1 MEVSR
6 QKNGAETSAFGASS
20 MPRRWRS
27 IDPQKV
33 PASKKE
39 QAHHATVARVR
50 DVADTDRLC
59 FMGSQYFDN
68 RTELVKDDLIRSLH
82 AGDRVA
88 VASSLF
94 SIYAYRELKDQLE
107 NLDEFRFLFTSK
119 AFTKDKDSKEL
130 REFYIPRLE
139 REQGL
144 YGTNLEIKLR
154 NELTQKHLAHECA
167 EWIRTHN
174 VHFKSINNE
183 ISANYLLTNTA
194 ADGLSYYF
202 PFPQF
207 STVQLG
213 IGNHN
218 DNSMGVM
225 KTTDEAT
232 QGFLHEFDRLWNDPE
247 RVQDVTDAVATGI
260 EQMYREN
267 APELIYY
274 LALNHI
280 FAQFLDDTTEDDL
293 AKDATGFRDSQI
305 WRMLYD
311 FQKDAALA
319 IINKLETYNG
329 CILADS
335 VGLGKTFTALAVIEY
350 FERRNR
356 NVLVL
361 CPKKLRDNWMTYNT
375 NSTNNP
381 ISGDRLRYDVLYH
394 TDLGRTHG
402 PSNLGIDLAQLN
414 WSNYDLV
421 VIDESHG
428 FRNGGDSSSK
438 ANGGMN
444 RYERLLDKVI
454 RDGVPTKVLML
465 TATPVNN
472 RFRDLQNQLRLAY
485 EGNDDDWEAKLGL
498 STDIDTVFR
507 NAQTAYGNW
516 AKLPAEERTTQNLV
530 NDLDFDFFKV
540 LDQVTIARSRKHIRN
555 FYDIGAIGNFPQRM
569 APVTLRPHLSNDPDA
584 ATYDAIYDLLDQLK
598 LAYYM
603 PSLYRLTETP
613 LGSATDAPDYFA
625 DPDDADADDIDANGA
640 DSGDVDSLGIDSEST
655 ATASQTGKR
664 PDSSR
669 STEGLTSEG
678 RERGLCKLMA
688 TNLLKRIESSVDAF
702 RLTLD
707 RIRDAMDDQIKQ
719 IDAFQAAL
727 QDSSAATRAA
737 AHGMQPLARSR
748 VIDWDTFDLDLD
760 DSEEAEEAE
769 VAEESTIPVDSNT
782 PNADVGT
789 APSTLTVPAGS
800 VDLTNLDLISWRRDI
815 GQDIDIID
823 ALLTLTAPITAD
835 KDAKLQ
841 TLLDTIARKQREP
854 INPGNRKVLVFTAFA
869 DTADYLYRNVSEWA
883 QQRGM
888 EVAEITGTHAGH
900 CTLKDVGGDMGDI
913 LACFSPVS
921 KERDLT
927 KPYLKGHDVD
937 ILIATD
943 CISEGQNLQDCDMV
957 VNYDIHWNPVRIIQ
971 RFGRVDRIGSHNARI
986 QLVNFWPDVT
996 LDKYL
1001 RLKDRV
1007 EARMKASILTATGD
1021 DNYIDPSEKG
1031 DLAYRE
1037 HQLEQMQTEIPD
1049 IEDINGTVSITDL
1062 GLAEFRMDLVEYRK
1076 QNPDIDHVP
1085 TGIDAV
1091 VEGEAPGILFLLR
1104 NTNSDVN
1111 KEGLNRIHPYYLV
1124 YVRDDGTVEHGH
1136 LEPKACLDVMRKLC
1150 RGKSAPDMT
1159 LCTAYNR
1166 ETNDGA
1172 DMRHASQLLDKAV
1185 ASIMHSDEA
1194 ATADSLFSPA
1204 PATFL
1209 DEGVRGLDD
1218 FELICFLVVR
1228 PYA

>member
-1 MEVSR
+1 
-6 QKNGAETSAFGASS
+6 
-20 MPRRWRS
+20 
-27 IDPQKV
+27 
-33 PASKKE
+33 
-39 QAHHATVARVR
+39 
-50 DVADTDRLC
+50 
-59 FMGSQYFDN
+59 MGEEFFDN
-68 RTELVKDDLIRSLH
+68 RTALVKDDLIRSLH

-94 SIYAYRELKDQLE
+94 SIYAYRELKEQLE
-107 NLDEFRFLFTSK
+107 GLDEFRFLFTSK

-144 YGTNLEIKLR
+144 YGTKLEIKLR

-167 EWIRTHN
+167 EWIRTRN
-174 VHFKSINNE
+174 VSFKSASCD
-183 ISANYLLTNTA
+183 ISSSYLLTSTNDGETA
-194 ADGLSYYF
+194 CYM

-207 STVQLG
+207 ATMQLG
-213 IGNHN
+213 TGKRAG
-218 DNSMGVM
+218 SPMGVG
-225 KTTDEAT
+225 KNTGGLAK
-232 QGFLHEFDRLWNDPE
+232 GFLREFDELWNNPE
-247 RVQDVTDAVATGI
+247 LVQDVTDAVANGV

-274 LALNHI
+274 MALNHI
-280 FAQFLDDTTEDDL
+280 FAQFLDDTTDDTL
-293 AKDATGFRDSQI
+293 AKDSTGFRDSRI
-305 WRMLYD
+305 WNMLYD

-361 CPKKLRDNWMTYNT
+361 CPKKLHDNWMTYRS

-381 ISGDRLRYDVLYH
+381 ISADHLRYDVLFH
-394 TDLGRTHG
+394 TDLGRQHG
-402 PSNLGIDLAQLN
+402 PSNVGIDLAQLN

-438 ANGGMN
+438 ASGGMN
-444 RYERLLDKVI
+444 RYERLMNRVI
-454 RDGVPTKVLML
+454 RGGVPTKVLML

-485 EGNDDDWEAKLGL
+485 EGNDDDWQSKLGL

-507 NAQTAYGNW
+507 SAQQAYSNW
-516 AKLPAEERTTQNLV
+516 AKLPAEERTTQSLV
-530 NDLDFDFFKV
+530 DELDFDFFKV

-555 FYDIGAIGNFPQRM
+555 FYDIDAIGSFPQRM
-569 APVTLRPHLSNDPDA
+569 APLTLRPRLSNAPDA
-584 ATYDAIYDLLDQLK
+584 ATYDEIYDKLDQLT

-603 PSLYRLTETP
+603 PSRYRLTESP
-613 LGSATDAPDYFA
+613 
-625 DPDDADADDIDANGA
+625 ADDLHRSASAYGVA
-640 DSGDVDSLGIDSEST
+640 TPVQSTT
-655 ATASQTGKR
+655 ATPTAATQTTAAPTTSNTR
-664 PDSSR
+664 SR
-669 STEGLTSEG
+669 SLKGLTSEG

-688 TNLLKRIESSVDAF
+688 TNLLKRIESSVSAF
-702 RLTLD
+702 RLTLG
-707 RIRDAMDDQIKQ
+707 RIRDAMADQVDA
-719 IDAFQAAL
+719 IDAFRDAL
-727 QDSSAATRAA
+727 EAPSPSTDP
-737 AHGMQPLARSR
+737 GMHEAQPLARSR
-748 VIDWDTFDLDLD
+748 AIDWDAFDLDLD
-760 DSEEAEEAE
+760 DSEEAEEA
-769 VAEESTIPVDSNT
+769 AQSQTATLPAILP
-782 PNADVGT
+782 AD
-789 APSTLTVPAGS
+789 A
-800 VDLTNLDLISWRRDI
+800 VDLNNLDLISWRRDI
-815 GQDIDIID
+815 LQDIDTID
-823 ALLTLTAPITAD
+823 SLLGVTESITPS

-854 INPGNRKVLVFTAFA
+854 INPGNNKVLVFTAFA
-869 DTADYLYRNVSEWA
+869 DTADYLYENVSAWA
-883 QQRGM
+883 AEHGM
-888 EVAEITGTHAGH
+888 AVAEITGTHTGR

-927 KPYLKGHDVD
+927 KRHLKNRDID

-957 VNYDIHWNPVRIIQ
+957 INYDIHWNPVRIIQ

-1007 EARMKASILTATGD
+1007 EARMKASILTSTGD
-1021 DNYIDPSEKG
+1021 DNYIDPAEKG
-1031 DLAYRE
+1031 DLAYRA

-1085 TGIDAV
+1085 AGIDAV
-1091 VEGEAPGILFLLR
+1091 VEGDAPGILFLLR

-1111 KEGLNRIHPYYLV
+1111 RQGLNRIHPYYLV
-1124 YVRDDGTVEHGH
+1124 FVRDDGTVGHGH
-1136 LEPKACLDVMRKLC
+1136 LEPKACLDLMRKLC
-1150 RGKSAPDMT
+1150 RGKPAPDMT
-1159 LCTAYNR
+1159 LCKAYNR
-1166 ETNDGA
+1166 ETKDGA
-1172 DMRHASQLLDKAV
+1172 DMRHASQLLDDAV
-1185 ASIMHSDEA
+1185 ASIVRRDEES
-1194 ATADSLFSPA
+1194 TADSLFSAA

-1209 DEGVRGLDD
+1209 DKGVSGLDD

-1228 PYA
+1228 PHD